1 MTEDKDYQDEVRILL
16 IEGIVV
22 GDEVKIRYKLPPLN
36 SEMMQDFYRAFVVQL
51 CENIAKLEGAEY
63 LFEITEETDDG
74 E

>member
-1 MTEDKDYQDEVRILL
+1 MEKSKDIQDEVRILL
-16 IEGIVV
+16 IEGFIVEDGV
-22 GDEVKIRYKLPPLN
+22 QIRYNLPPLD

-63 LFEITEETDDG
+63 LFDITEDADDG